1 MGIIDG
7 IYQQAESEL
16 ASTIANDLQTD
27 ITKVLIRIQ
36 SAKAAIEKAS
46 ALLQEQSRINN
57 AAKTL
62 RKSVQKQGF
71 TQVKTMQDLITY
83 FDEFTGQGYN
93 RSRILSEAAGGKQK
107 LENYLNLQN
116 ASDKLI
122 QQSQEQELK
131 NALLHGYQLIMGIRD
146 ALGFKH
152 INYGIIY
159 TGING
164 SGQQQLLMG
173 TMNVETLIS
182 QGRLNKSLS
191 IVLEQTGSQIRNILS
206 GNNQQ
211 SMGFE
216 NLLARDNGRNAQ
228 VWDILT
234 QIQDN
239 LTKQVTSDGKRKYY
253 YFYGQLTE
261 ALIDLEGK
269 DLTVESIYEAL
280 VQGQNTTSFEKMGDF
295 KLKIAEEELD
305 IQAKTFAA
313 QDTADNEVKTIRITS
328 LSNIM
333 RVLTQLENAFN
344 SGENGIILQNIKQQ
358 FTESSKGSK
367 GSLAKAE
374 DDVKRLIKETL
385 DAYLSY

>member
-1 MGIIDG
+1 
-7 IYQQAESEL
+7 
-16 ASTIANDLQTD
+16 
-27 ITKVLIRIQ
+27 
-36 SAKAAIEKAS
+36 
-46 ALLQEQSRINN
+46 
-57 AAKTL
+57 
-62 RKSVQKQGF
+62 
-71 TQVKTMQDLITY
+71 
-83 FDEFTGQGYN
+83 
-93 RSRILSEAAGGKQK
+93 
-107 LENYLNLQN
+107 
-116 ASDKLI
+116 
-122 QQSQEQELK
+122 
-131 NALLHGYQLIMGIRD
+131 
-146 ALGFKH
+146 
-152 INYGIIY
+152 
-159 TGING
+159 
-164 SGQQQLLMG
+164 
-173 TMNVETLIS
+173 
-182 QGRLNKSLS
+182 
-191 IVLEQTGSQIRNILS
+191 
-206 GNNQQ
+206 
-211 SMGFE
+211 MGFE

>member
-16 ASTIANDLQTD
+16 ASAIANDLQTD
-27 ITKVLIRIQ
+27 ITKILARIQ
-36 SAKAAIEKAS
+36 NAKAAIEQAS
-46 ALLQEQSRINN
+46 KLLQEQSRINN

-71 TQVKTMQDLITY
+71 TQVKTMQDLVTY
-83 FDEFTGQGYN
+83 FDEFTKQGYN
-93 RSRILSEAAGGKQK
+93 RSRILSESAGGKQK

-116 ASDKLI
+116 ASDTLI

-159 TGING
+159 TGVNG

-173 TMNVETLIS
+173 TMDVETLIS

-206 GNNQQ
+206 ETNQQ

-234 QIQDN
+234 QIQDS

-269 DLTVESIYEAL
+269 DLTVDNIYEAL

-313 QDTADNEVKTIRITS
+313 QDTANNEIKTIRITS

-333 RVLTQLENAFN
+333 RVLTSLENVFN
-344 SGENGIILQNIKQQ
+344 AGDSGIILQNIKQQ
-358 FTESSKGSK
+358 FIESSKSSTGSV
-367 GSLAKAE
+367 AKAE
-374 DDVKRLIKETL
+374 DDVKRLIKEVL
-385 DAYLSY
+385 DKYLSY

>member
-16 ASTIANDLQTD
+16 ASAIANDLQTD
-27 ITKVLIRIQ
+27 ITKILARIQ
-36 SAKAAIEKAS
+36 NAKAAIEQAS
-46 ALLQEQSRINN
+46 KLLQEQSRINN

-71 TQVKTMQDLITY
+71 TQVKTMQDLVTY
-83 FDEFTGQGYN
+83 FDEFTKQGYN
-93 RSRILSEAAGGKQK
+93 RSRILSESAGGKQK

-116 ASDKLI
+116 ASDTLI

-159 TGING
+159 TGVNG

-173 TMNVETLIS
+173 TMDVETLIS

-206 GNNQQ
+206 ETNQQ
-211 SMGFE
+211 SMSFE

-234 QIQDN
+234 QIQDS
-239 LTKQVTSDGKRKYY
+239 LTKQITSDGKRKYY

-269 DLTVESIYEAL
+269 DLTVDNIYEAL

-313 QDTADNEVKTIRITS
+313 QDTADNEIKTIRITS

-333 RVLTQLENAFN
+333 RVLTSLENVFN
-344 SGENGIILQNIKQQ
+344 AGDSGIILQNIKQQ
-358 FTESSKGSK
+358 FIESSKSSTGSV
-367 GSLAKAE
+367 AKAE
-374 DDVKRLIKETL
+374 DDVKRLIKEVL
-385 DAYLSY
+385 DKYLSY